1 MVRMAEE
8 ADTGHVRKRL
18 TRQESR
24 AATRARLIESAGKVF
39 AERGFYGASVEE
51 ITERAGFS
59 RGAFYSNF
67 TSREELFLAV
77 IDTHLDAEVRALAEA
92 SEREASSPGALL
104 EFLESRAVRR
114 SAEGR
119 QLTLLWSEFWLHV
132 IRHPELAPKLAAR
145 QRAGRAAIAR
155 VIAGQCDLFGF
166 APPGPPEHMAA
177 VMMAVDDGLVM
188 QEFLDPEAVPDDLR
202 ARAAVL
208 FFRGMAAEWAERTAA
223 TEHPARN
230 TADTAGSG
238 RPPHPN

>member
-1 MVRMAEE
+1 MVRMAQKVD
-8 ADTGHVRKRL
+8 AGHVRRRL

-24 AATRARLIESAGKVF
+24 AATRAKLIESAGEVF

-67 TSREELFLAV
+67 TSREDLFLAV
-77 IDTHLDAEVRALAEA
+77 LDVYIDVEVRALAEA
-92 SEREASSPGALL
+92 SKRETSSPGALL
-104 EFLESRAVRR
+104 EFLQSRSVRR
-114 SAEGR
+114 STEGR
-119 QLTLLWSEFWLHV
+119 KLTLLWSEFWLHV

-145 QRAGRAAIAR
+145 QKAGRAAIAR
-155 VIAGQCDLFGF
+155 VIAAQCDQFGF
-166 APPGPPEHMAA
+166 APPGAPEHMAA

-208 FFRGMAAEWAERTAA
+208 FFRGMAAVSAELAASAEHPVRKTAERAETDL
-223 TEHPARN
+223 R
-230 TADTAGSG
+230 
-238 RPPHPN
+238 

>member
-1 MVRMAEE
+1 MVRVAQKPSV
-8 ADTGHVRKRL
+8 GHVRRRL

-24 AATRARLIESAGKVF
+24 AATRAKLIESAAEVF

-51 ITERAGFS
+51 IAERAGFS

-67 TSREELFLAV
+67 ASREDLFLAV
-77 IDTHLDAEVRALAEA
+77 LDTHLDAEVRALSEA

-104 EFLESRAVRR
+104 KFLESRAVRR

-155 VIAGQCDLFGF
+155 VIARQCDQFGF

-208 FFRGMAAEWAERTAA
+208 FFRGMAAEWAERAAA

-230 TADTAGSG
+230 TAETAGTDH
-238 RPPHPN
+238 R

>member
-1 MVRMAEE
+1 MAEE
-8 ADTGHVRKRL
+8 ADAGHVRKRL

-24 AATRARLIESAGKVF
+24 AATRARLIGSAGEVF

-67 TSREELFLAV
+67 TSREDLFLAV
-77 IDTHLDAEVRALAEA
+77 IDTYLDAEVRALAEA

-104 EFLESRAVRR
+104 KFLESRAVRR

-155 VIAGQCDLFGF
+155 VIARQCDQFGF

-208 FFRGMAAEWAERTAA
+208 FFRGMAAEWAERAAA

-230 TADTAGSG
+230 TAETAGTDH
-238 RPPHPN
+238 R